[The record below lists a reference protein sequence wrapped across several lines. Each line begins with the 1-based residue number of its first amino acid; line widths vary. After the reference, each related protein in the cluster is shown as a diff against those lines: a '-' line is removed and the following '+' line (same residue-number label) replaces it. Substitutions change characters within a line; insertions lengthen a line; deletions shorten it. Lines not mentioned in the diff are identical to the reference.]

1 MYLESAEYK
10 DLKSMTAYICS
21 ISREMLFNTL
31 QAFENMDVKKAEY
44 IIERDKELD
53 DFSLKSDEL
62 CGKIIALYWPRGS
75 DMRYIISTIK
85 TSSDFERIG
94 DHCKRISKQ
103 IIKLSSV
110 HAELFKMNSILEL
123 LRSVVKSV
131 SDAADAY
138 YTLNKSVAAEIIE
151 NDKKIDIL
159 KSNAVRD
166 IIVYMTQEG
175 ADLKAGINMVNVAR
189 RLERMADHGKNIA
202 EAVIYTVS
210 GKLEETGD
218 SGNEESI
225 TG

>member
-166 IIVYMTQEG
+166 IIGYMTQEG

-218 SGNEESI
+218 NGNEESI

>member
-166 IIVYMTQEG
+166 IIGYMTQEG

>member
-166 IIVYMTQEG
+166 IIGYMTQEG

-218 SGNEESI
+218 NSNEESI

>member
-31 QAFENMDVKKAEY
+31 TAFENMDIKKAEY

-103 IIKLSSV
+103 IIKLSSA

-123 LRSVVKSV
+123 LRNVVQSV

-138 YTLNKSVAAEIIE
+138 YTLNKSVAIEIIE
-151 NDKKIDIL
+151 KDKKIDIL

-166 IIVYMTQEG
+166 IIGYMTQEG

-210 GKLEETGD
+210 GRVEEAGD
-218 SGNEESI
+218 KDNEES
-225 TG
+225 TTC

>member
-31 QAFENMDVKKAEY
+31 QAFENMDIKKAEY

-166 IIVYMTQEG
+166 IIGYMTQEG

-218 SGNEESI
+218 NGNEESI

>member
-31 QAFENMDVKKAEY
+31 QAFENMDIKKAEY

-166 IIVYMTQEG
+166 IIGYMTQEG

-218 SGNEESI
+218 NSNEESI